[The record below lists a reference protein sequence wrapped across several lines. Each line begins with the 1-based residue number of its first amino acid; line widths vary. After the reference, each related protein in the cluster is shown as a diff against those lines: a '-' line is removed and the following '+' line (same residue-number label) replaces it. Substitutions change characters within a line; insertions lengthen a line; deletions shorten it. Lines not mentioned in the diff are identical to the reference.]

1 MKSLVFKNTGLLF
14 NAISD
19 IFFSYLINFIKF
31 AN

>member
-1 MKSLVFKNTGLLF
+1 MKSLDFKNIGLLF
-14 NAISD
+14 IVISD